1 MSTYSSS
8 LRIELPSDGTQA
20 GTWGDTTNSNLAYIL
35 DTSVAGYQTV
45 SVTAASQAL
54 TYTNGPTSTAASNQA
69 VYAMLRFTT
78 TTGAAFAVYAPPA
91 SKAYIIWN
99 DSGQSMTLRVSD
111 VIGSTTAISGN
122 VALTIANG
130 NKVLVWSDAVSF
142 YDIKANNVTGTVA
155 IANGGTGQTSA
166 NAAFNALA
174 PVQTS
179 NANKYLQTDG
189 TNTSW
194 DAVSLSTADITGTL
208 PIANGGTGQ
217 TSANAALNALLP
229 SQGSNANKYLQTDGT
244 NSSWDA
250 ISLSTADI
258 TGTLA
263 VANGGTGVT
272 SSTGTGAVVLSAS
285 PTFTGAPLAPTAAVG
300 TDTTQ
305 IATTAFVR
313 DIIPTGVITMW
324 YGSIASIP
332 SGWFLCD
339 GANSTPDLRDRF
351 IVGAGSTYGVAATGG
366 SANATLVS
374 HNHTA
379 SSSSSFSGSALGT
392 HSHSISDPGHT
403 HSQGAYGSIGSG
415 IPGTTVIYGSG
426 TAITSAVT
434 GVSVVAASAGTPAGS
449 VSTST
454 SISTEGSS
462 ATNANLPPYY
472 ALAYIMKA

>member
-1 MSTYSSS
+1 MSTYSSN
-8 LRIELPSDGTQA
+8 LRIELPTSGTQA
-20 GTWGDTTNSNLAYIL
+20 GVWGDTTNNNLAYIL
-35 DTSVAGYQTV
+35 DTAVSGYQTV
-45 SVTAASQAL
+45 SVTSASQAL

-91 SKAYIIWN
+91 SKAYIVWN
-99 DSGQSMTLRVSD
+99 NSGYSMTVYNSS
-111 VIGSTTAISGN
+111 VIGNTTAAGTGVTVTDGS
-122 VALTIANG
+122 
-130 NKVLVWSDAVSF
+130 KVMVWSDATNF
-142 YDIKANNVTGTVA
+142 YALQAANLTGTLA
-155 IANGGTGQTSA
+155 IANGGTGQATA
-166 NAAFNALA
+166 NAALNALL

-189 TNTSW
+189 TNT
-194 DAVSLSTADITGTL
+194 
-208 PIANGGTGQ
+208 
-217 TSANAALNALLP
+217 
-229 SQGSNANKYLQTDGT
+229 
-244 NSSWDA
+244 SWDA

-339 GANSTPDLRDRF
+339 GANSTPDLRNRF

-379 SSSSSFSGSALGT
+379 SSSSSFSGSALAAHT
-392 HSHSISDPGHT
+392 HTATDAGHT
-403 HSQGAYGSIGSG
+403 HTANAQTGGGYGQPSG
-415 IPGTTVIYGSG
+415 QVTAFSGNTGTGFANITVAS
-426 TAITSAVT
+426 
-434 GVSVVAASAGTPAGS
+434 ASAGTPAGS

>member
-1 MSTYSSS
+1 MSTYSSN
-8 LRIELPSDGTQA
+8 LRIELPTSGTQA
-20 GTWGDTTNSNLAYIL
+20 GVWGDTTNNNLAYIL
-35 DTSVAGYQTV
+35 DTAVSGYQTV
-45 SVTAASQAL
+45 SVTSASQAL

-91 SKAYIIWN
+91 SKAYIVWN
-99 DSGQSMTLRVSD
+99 NSGYSMTIYNSS
-111 VIGSTTAISGN
+111 VIGNTTAAGTGVTVTDGS
-122 VALTIANG
+122 
-130 NKVLVWSDAVSF
+130 KVMVWSDATNF
-142 YDIKANNVTGTVA
+142 YALQAANLTGTLA
-155 IANGGTGQTSA
+155 IANGGTGQATA
-166 NAAFNALA
+166 NAALNALL

-189 TNTSW
+189 TNT
-194 DAVSLSTADITGTL
+194 
-208 PIANGGTGQ
+208 
-217 TSANAALNALLP
+217 
-229 SQGSNANKYLQTDGT
+229 
-244 NSSWDA
+244 SWDA

-339 GANSTPDLRDRF
+339 GANSTPDLRNRF

-379 SSSSSFSGSALGT
+379 SSSSSFSGSALAAHT
-392 HSHSISDPGHT
+392 HTATDAGHT
-403 HSQGAYGSIGSG
+403 HTANAQTGGGYGQPSG
-415 IPGTTVIYGSG
+415 QVTAFSGNTGTGFANITVAS
-426 TAITSAVT
+426 
-434 GVSVVAASAGTPAGS
+434 ASAGTPAGS